1 MFILTDCNFQV
12 STLILFYPESHQPY
26 FTFFSQV
33 PLLSPVSG
41 DGDADAGQ
49 VGQHVASSEPARR
62 RSFAFGKHLP
72 DIFNRLVLEVA
83 GAQFVMKLV
92 KSSGKR
98 AAASSVEGAEGDV
111 VDVVSLLQPKKKAK
125 RANPKKKATGTGTST
140 GGGSSGQGGE
150 QEGAEQLTREVEMAT
165 GGVEGSRAR
174 WWIDDVFACLAHAA
188 GGYLSKVRSCLALH
202 VFCGFLHGAK
212 SSMASL

>member
-1 MFILTDCNFQV
+1 M
-12 STLILFYPESHQPY
+12 
-26 FTFFSQV
+26 

-41 DGDADAGQ
+41 GDGDADAGP
-49 VGQHVASSEPARR
+49 VGQHVSSSDPAHRH
-62 RSFAFGKHLP
+62 SFAFGKHLP
-72 DIFNRLVLEVA
+72 DIFNRLVLEVV
-83 GAQFVMKLV
+83 GAPFVVKLV

-98 AAASSVEGAEGDV
+98 AAASSVGGSEGDV
-111 VDVVSLLQPKKKAK
+111 VDVASLLQPKKKAK
-125 RANPKKKATGTGTST
+125 RANPKKKLTGTGTST

-188 GGYLSKVRSCLALH
+188 GGYLSQVRPCLAVNL
-202 VFCGFLHGAK
+202 FCLFL
-212 SSMASL
+212 